1 MDAERKRIRR
11 RVEARAAGSMRMSE
25 TSAPARCRGGKLT
38 GSGDDALQVRES
50 IEGFQQRVKDE
61 VAGGWQGR
69 GLGRR
74 LGGGDEVLGEP
85 LRREIRLA
93 SRRSRALGRT
103 KEEDEV
109 AGCIGR
115 MDLERAEGDGRG

>member
-1 MDAERKRIRR
+1 MRDARRRDLEQERRGDRAELVVDAERKRIRR

-25 TSAPARCRGGKLT
+25 TSAPARCRGGKPT
-38 GSGDDALQVRES
+38 GSGDNALQVRES
-50 IEGFQQRVKDE
+50 VEGFQQRVKDE

-85 LRREIRLA
+85 LGHERRLE
-93 SRRSRALGRT
+93 SRRSRHTGA
-103 KEEDEV
+103 
-109 AGCIGR
+109 
-115 MDLERAEGDGRG
+115 

>member
-1 MDAERKRIRR
+1 M
-11 RVEARAAGSMRMSE
+11 
-25 TSAPARCRGGKLT
+25 
-38 GSGDDALQVRES
+38 QVRES
-50 IEGFQQRVKDE
+50 VAGFQQRVKDE
-61 VAGGWQGR
+61 VAEGWQGR

-74 LGGGDEVLGEP
+74 LGGGDEVLGDP
-85 LRREIRLA
+85 LGRERRLA

-115 MDLERAEGDGRG
+115 MDLGCAEGDGRG